1 MKRLT
6 KAGLTVAIAGL
17 VLLLKGS
24 SPLVTSAIAQN
35 QNNPQQRAEESTRD
49 APPDTTPYRRPAVRE
64 DFAPKGIRPIPLLP
78 SVFIVEAVV
87 VVVEELL
94 VVSGSNVRELTVAV
108 LLITVP
114 SATEQLTLATKVMVS
129 DWPDARDANVTIWLL
144 PEPPQTP
151 PPVEEHE
158 TKVVSAGRLSVTV
171 TEVAVSGPL
180 LVTVT
185 V

>member
-1 MKRLT
+1 MIVGG
-6 KAGLTVAIAGL
+6 GL
-17 VLLLKGS
+17 
-24 SPLVTSAIAQN
+24 
-35 QNNPQQRAEESTRD
+35 
-49 APPDTTPYRRPAVRE
+49 
-64 DFAPKGIRPIPLLP
+64 
-78 SVFIVEAVV
+78 EAVV

-158 TKVVSAGRLSVTV
+158 TKVVSGGRLSLTV
-171 TEVAVSGPL
+171 TDVAASGPL